1 MVENEKKFILGLD
14 ISTKTIG
21 IALYEDF
28 GSYGKLVLLH
38 HVTPNVKPIP
48 TNKMELLFLKG
59 DIFENDF
66 LKDYTN
72 FNIHKVIIEEP
83 LLRSNNVNTVATL
96 LKFNGIVSRA
106 IYKMLNVVPEYVSS
120 YDARKYAF
128 PELMAIRE
136 VDKKGVRYS
145 DKKLSTQK
153 PVLFGGYKWDIDKK
167 SVLWDKV
174 AETYPQ
180 INWIYNKK
188 NILTK
193 ENFDMADSVCATLGY
208 MKKMGLWE

>member
-1 MVENEKKFILGLD
+1 MGDKKYILGLD

-21 IALYEDF
+21 IALYEDLG
-28 GSYGKLVLLH
+28 GSGELILLH
-38 HVTPNVKPIP
+38 HVTPKVKTIRN
-48 TNKMELLFLKG
+48 NKMEELFLKG

-66 LKDYTN
+66 LKNYTHL
-72 FNIHKVIIEEP
+72 NIHRVIIEEP

-106 IYKMLNVVPEYVSS
+106 IYKMLGVVPDYISS
-120 YDARKYAF
+120 YDARKFGF

-136 VDKKGVRYS
+136 YDKKGVRYT
-145 DKKLSTQK
+145 DKKISTQN
-153 PVLFGGYKWDIDKK
+153 PVLFGGFKWDIDKK

-174 AETYPQ
+174 AEMYPQ
-180 INWIYNKK
+180 ISWIYNKK

-193 ENFDMADSVCATLGY
+193 ENYDMADAVVATLGY
-208 MKKMGLWE
+208 MRKIDEWK